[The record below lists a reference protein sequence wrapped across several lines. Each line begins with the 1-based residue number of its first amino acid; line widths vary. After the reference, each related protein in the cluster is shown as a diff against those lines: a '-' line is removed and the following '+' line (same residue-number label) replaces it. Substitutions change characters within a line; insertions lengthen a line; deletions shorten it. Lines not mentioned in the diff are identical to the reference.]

1 MGSGPASVLSSAA
14 LAGATSTIIL
24 HPIEVVRSRVT
35 CDRAGR
41 YSQGITPAVGSI
53 IRKEGPSVLYTGLG
67 SSLAAIMPEAAITYG
82 MDSYKVAQQSSCLF
96 HESGR

>member
-41 YSQGITPAVGSI
+41 YSQGITAAFGSI
-53 IRKEGPSVLYTGLG
+53 ISKEGPAVLYTGLG
-67 SSLAAIMPEAAITYG
+67 SSLAAIIPEAAITYG
-82 MDSYKVAQQSSCLF
+82 MDLYIAAQQSSCLF
-96 HESGR
+96 HE

>member
-1 MGSGPASVLSSAA
+1 MGPGPASVLSSAA

-41 YSQGITPAVGSI
+41 YSQGIIAAFGSI
-53 IRKEGPSVLYTGLG
+53 ISMEGPSVLYTGLG

-82 MDSYKVAQQSSCLF
+82 MDF
-96 HESGR
+96 IHSGSAVLLHIP